1 MHRNIVCP
9 RALCHRGLNVV
20 PSCFY
25 EIMYTYNNGGL
36 NSTKICCICPLY
48 YQPVLNS
55 AEFPENVQIPWKRTN
70 SVARLTIPHS
80 AENLVGSDFSQ
91 TLHWAVVDYI
101 RHMTDSDAAGPNACE
116 KCVFFSCKKCVFY
129 TILMCNIWLCCREE
143 QGDLVCLPRP
153 SMLLLFI

>member
-116 KCVFFSCKKCVFY
+116 KCVFFHVKNVCFTLSLCVIFDCVVEKNKA
-129 TILMCNIWLCCREE
+129 ILC
-143 QGDLVCLPRP
+143 VC
-153 SMLLLFI
+153 